1 MNLLVPGLTSEVV
14 SDCLLIVGLSRSN
27 NLLLLPLLGLNIM
40 YILGLGTAVMA
51 LMATADINT
60 STDIEHDQAMKDVR
74 TFLLIIILN
83 IFMVMVILHLHGVI
97 QASQDMKEKKSGSES
112 ETPSV
117 DTDVRI
123 NVIEDQHAGE
133 TLRKEGVCHDSSF
146 DSYDEVP

>member
-27 NLLLLPLLGLNIM
+27 NLLLLPWLGLNIM

-74 TFLLIIILN
+74 TFLLIVILN
-83 IFMVMVILHLHGVI
+83 ISLICTKQM
-97 QASQDMKEKKSGSES
+97 Q
-112 ETPSV
+112 
-117 DTDVRI
+117 
-123 NVIEDQHAGE
+123 
-133 TLRKEGVCHDSSF
+133 
-146 DSYDEVP
+146 